1 MRGAARGAGGPLWG
15 APRTLF
21 FSLTCTHAQHTH
33 TWPPRRRSRFLTG
46 ASPILLLTERYFYYF
61 RTRIKGA
68 RRVLFYAPPTVPHFY
83 AEVVNLLLGGLGEGS
98 SAAAA
103 VAAAAS
109 VTALYTRADA
119 LALERIVGTRRVAK
133 LVDEGSARSTFT
145 FYS

>member
-1 MRGAARGAGGPLWG
+1 MAAAAAGGSARARLAQSPHLFPHLPPTPPTPL
-15 APRTLF
+15 
-21 FSLTCTHAQHTH
+21 
-33 TWPPRRRSRFLTG
+33 RRSRFLTG

-68 RRVLFYAPPTVPHFY
+68 RRVLFYAPPSVPHFY
-83 AEVVNLLLGGLGEGS
+83 AEVANLLLGGLGEGS
-98 SAAAA
+98 SAAAEA
-103 VAAAAS
+103 AAAAS

-133 LVDEGSARSTFT
+133 LLDEGSARSTFT